1 MKLFLSIFIAG
12 LFFGM
17 GLAISGMTD
26 PARVAGFLDITGEW
40 DITLIFVMGSA
51 LLVTLPGF
59 YLVQKR
65 ARPWYAGRFNLP
77 TKMDIDWKLIAGAI
91 LFGVGWGISGFCPG
105 PAIASLVTGSQEVVY
120 FVLAMILGQNL
131 SRWFEKLIDTR
142 KLGSDKTT

>member
-12 LFFGM
+12 LLFGM

-26 PARVAGFLDITGEW
+26 PARVAGFLDITGQW
-40 DITLIFVMGSA
+40 DITLLFVMGSA
-51 LLVTLPGF
+51 LLVTLPG
-59 YLVQKR
+59 YHLVQKQ
-65 ARPWYAGRFNLP
+65 AQPWFAGRFYLP
-77 TKMDIDWKLIAGAI
+77 TKVDIDWKLIAGAI

-131 SRWFEKLIDTR
+131 SRWFENRIDSR
-142 KLGSDKTT
+142 KASSDTTI